1 MALEKREKLTPLQRV
16 RVLILG
22 RERPN
27 LVTRVSVGIGFGIW
41 VYLVTWQILTLMT
54 LLLMS
59 SIDQSELLQSAFSR
73 VGSNLYGYTN
83 TIGRLTIHNIVELIA
98 YGAVL
103 IGLIFIYRKKRIGFL
118 IYIIGNF
125 VIIMATPLILGL
137 KYFQHEM
144 SYSYVIMIGVS
155 TLYFSIGAL
164 WFYKW
169 KPANQTDNFYSK

>member
-1 MALEKREKLTPLQRV
+1 
-16 RVLILG
+16 
-22 RERPN
+22 
-27 LVTRVSVGIGFGIW
+27 
-41 VYLVTWQILTLMT
+41 
-54 LLLMS
+54 
-59 SIDQSELLQSAFSR
+59 
-73 VGSNLYGYTN
+73 
-83 TIGRLTIHNIVELIA
+83 
-98 YGAVL
+98 
-103 IGLIFIYRKKRIGFL
+103 LIFIYRKKRIGFL

-169 KPANQTDNFYSK
+169 KPARQTDNFYSK